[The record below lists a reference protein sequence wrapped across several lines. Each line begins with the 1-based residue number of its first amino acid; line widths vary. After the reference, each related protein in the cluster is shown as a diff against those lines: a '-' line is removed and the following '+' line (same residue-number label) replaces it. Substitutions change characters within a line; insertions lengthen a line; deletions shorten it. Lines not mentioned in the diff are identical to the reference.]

1 MKNVFYF
8 LKKYGMKTF
17 DEFPFNEVDALIF
30 SSLSYVQFWKYVPSL
45 SDKKEGISL
54 LDLTEDDIVVYKM
67 CEGCIDEPRNRA
79 LLLTMRN
86 KKRYQNVFLHFYEDS
101 FDASVAEQFSAIS
114 FLLPG
119 AVIVAFR
126 GTDPTFIGWK
136 ENFQL
141 SFLDVIPAQ
150 EKARIYLD
158 QVAKKTKGKIYIC
171 GHSKGGNLAF
181 HAALQCH
188 KKTRDRLERVY
199 NFDGPGFSKNV
210 FVGDVYEELKDK
222 MYKYIPKSS
231 IVGLLMNHSKDFV
244 VIKAAGFWIIQ
255 HDLFLWRINKK
266 GHIHP
271 VKNNSYHSRVF
282 ERANQEW
289 INSISK
295 EDRILFTDT
304 LCEVLCAVG
313 NVSIFD
319 IKKHPIVYLRSVKK
333 RIKKLEKTKRKL
345 LHETLHS
352 YFRISR
358 KTRKA
363 LKKEKSHAR
372 KESCT

>member
-1 MKNVFYF
+1 MKRNVFYF
-8 LKKYGMKTF
+8 LKKHGMKTF

-45 SDKKEGISL
+45 SEKKEGISL
-54 LDLTEDDIVVYKM
+54 SKLTEDDIVVYKM

-86 KKRYQNVFLHFYEDS
+86 KKRYQDVILQFYEDS
-101 FDASVAEQFSAIS
+101 FDASVAEQFSAIT
-114 FLLPG
+114 FLIPN
-119 AVIVAFR
+119 AVVIAFR

-136 ENFQL
+136 ENFNL
-141 SFLDVIPAQ
+141 SFLDEIPAQ
-150 EKARIYLD
+150 EKAREYLNQVARRTKEKIYL
-158 QVAKKTKGKIYIC
+158 C
-171 GHSKGGNLAF
+171 GHSKGGNLAD
-181 HAALQCH
+181 HAALRCY
-188 KKTRDRLERVY
+188 KKARSRIAGVF
-199 NFDGPGFSKNV
+199 NFDGPGFLKDV
-210 FVGDVYEELKDK
+210 FAGEAYEELKDK

-231 IVGLLMNHSKDFV
+231 IVGLLMNHSKDFI

-255 HDLFLWRINKK
+255 HDLFLWKVNKK

-313 NVSIFD
+313 NVGVFD
-319 IKKHPIVYLRSVKK
+319 IKKHPIVYIRSVK
-333 RIKKLEKTKRKL
+333 RRFKKLEKAKRKL
-345 LHETLHS
+345 LRETLHS

-358 KTRKA
+358 KTKKE
-363 LKKEKSHAR
+363 LKKEKSHVR
-372 KESCT
+372 KK